1 MIRLAGVVVLVTGLA
16 MSAGC
21 KASAKASAKTTAS
34 TDSNQALMPKV
45 DPSLCDTSGK
55 RVQTFDL
62 NQDGKPDLWKLY
74 EDVEEGGTKSEVL
87 TCKQVDWD
95 KDGQKDYVA
104 VYNRRG
110 ELVAEELDLG
120 HDGKFDAREHYDR
133 KAGKVAVIER
143 DTDHNKK
150 PDLWEKYNTA
160 GQLESIQRDR
170 NADGKPDVWEQ
181 YSGDQLVTILYDEDF
196 DSRVDRRED
205 AQAPQSITPAPELER
220 DEAPVDEKKEEP
232 APGAKPDDK
241 KPADTKA
248 PAKAPAKKGK

>member
-1 MIRLAGVVVLVTGLA
+1 MENRWRHVLVLA
-16 MSAGC
+16 AVAVIVACGGKSKGPNEAG
-21 KASAKASAKTTAS
+21 TTDGTMGQS
-34 TDSNQALMPKV
+34 SLDVPKV
-45 DPSLCDTSGK
+45 DPKLCSTKGK
-55 RVQTFDL
+55 TVQTFDL
-62 NQDGKPDLWKLY
+62 NQDNKPDVWKLFAQV
-74 EDVEEGGTKSEVL
+74 DKDGTRVNVL
-87 TCKQVDWD
+87 TCKQVDYD
-95 KDGQKDYVA
+95 HDGGMDYVA
-104 VYNRRG
+104 TYQESG
-110 ELVAEELDLG
+110 ELIAEEFDFTF
-120 HDGKFDAREHYDR
+120 DGKFDAREHYDN

-220 DEAPVDEKKEEP
+220 DEAPVDETKDGP
-232 APGAKPDDK
+232 APKAPEKAPE
-241 KPADTKA
+241 KA